1 MRALVLCAGLSLICA
16 AQTSVSPP
24 MLGVVRDCAGQI
36 RRVFGVGGAFR
47 LGPAENLELPTEP
60 GNARIEAGV
69 LVLYRAGEA
78 EKRIPLPAPAA
89 ALRRMGPGWLAAA
102 PFAIKLTADGAIV
115 YRLPM
120 KGCAR

>member
-16 AQTSVSPP
+16 AQTSVSAP
-24 MLGVVRDCAGQI
+24 MLGIVRDCAGQI

-47 LGPAENLELPTEP
+47 LGPAEDLALPPEP
-60 GNARIEAGV
+60 ADARIEAEV
-69 LVLYRAGEA
+69 LVLRRGGEA
-78 EKRIPLPAPAA
+78 EKRIPLPGKAA
-89 ALRRMGPGWLAAA
+89 ALHHMGPGWLAAA
-102 PFAIKLTADGAIV
+102 PFALKLTADGAIV